1 MGLEDFTGDSDESE
15 EVERDKDDRD
25 EILPHN
31 KLEPTYNYEVE
42 SSGNAEE
49 YKQYRLFCSN
59 CDRVDEWRDNKDEV
73 VRAIKLHSKLN
84 DHAVVLH
91 KRADLWD

>member
-1 MGLEDFTGDSDESE
+1 MGLEDFTDGSDKSGGI
-15 EVERDKDDRD
+15 DGGMPHRD
-25 EILPHN
+25 EKLPHN

-42 SSGNAEE
+42 SSGDVDEH
-49 YKQYRLFCSN
+49 KQYRLFCSN
-59 CDRVDEWRDNKDEV
+59 CDRVDEWKDDKDGV
-73 VRAIKLHSKLN
+73 VRAVKLHSELN